1 MGWNHQ
7 PENVKHQLGF
17 VEGACFTVFSPWE
30 SSPFFTTIW
39 ENMFAVSSIPIIRK
53 QLYISYDK
61 DPVLEWFIKILPS
74 YIGIIDSK
82 PWHQDPV
89 LENNPYISYGK
100 SPGPWAGPRPFQYWK
115 AMTFKRCVRQVKRFR
130 WEMDGGFFFACE
142 ESEQLGET
150 IEGGVGVRALPFF
163 VGVWGEGS
171 PRFFLRCVCDFGLVM
186 FFIFF
191 VWYGIP
197 SRELTYP
204 SDKASLKMSFLF
216 PRWVL
221 WSFPGG

>member
-89 LENNPYISYGK
+89 LETTHIFHMESLRD
-100 SPGPWAGPRPFQYWK
+100 PGQDQDHSSIG
-115 AMTFKRCVRQVKRFR
+115 RQWPSKDASGRSNAFGEKWMAVFFR
-130 WEMDGGFFFACE
+130 LW
-142 ESEQLGET
+142 
-150 IEGGVGVRALPFF
+150 GVGT
-163 VGVWGEGS
+163 VGRNNRRGGWGEGFAVFRRCLGGGQS
-171 PRFFLRCVCDFGLVM
+171 KVFFALRLWFWFGYV
-186 FFIFF
+186 FYIFCL
-191 VWYGIP
+191 VWYTLQGTNI
-197 SRELTYP
+197 
-204 SDKASLKMSFLF
+204 SL
-216 PRWVL
+216 W
-221 WSFPGG
+221 